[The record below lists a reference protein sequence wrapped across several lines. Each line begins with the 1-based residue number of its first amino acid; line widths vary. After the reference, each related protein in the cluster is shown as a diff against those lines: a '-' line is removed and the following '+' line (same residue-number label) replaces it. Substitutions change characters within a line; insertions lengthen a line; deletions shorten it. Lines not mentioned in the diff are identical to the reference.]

1 MTLSTISGVGN
12 SRAVLR
18 LLRPKQWPKNLLV
31 FGVPLAAG
39 ELSDVSVL
47 KSCVVALVAFVF
59 TSVAVYIA
67 NDLRDVKL
75 DRLHPQ
81 KQFRPLAS
89 GEVSRRTAI
98 LLCALFLG
106 AATIISRA
114 FVEEEFMHLLA
125 LYLLL
130 QIGYQLGLKHVPL
143 IELTIVSSGFV
154 IRAVAGGVAASI
166 PLTPWFVSVVGATS
180 LFALSAK
187 RYSELKSGGV
197 ENGSR
202 PVLAAYTLTYL
213 QLIWSIMLTCS
224 IIFYALWAV
233 GVGDESGSNGVYS
246 LFSVVP
252 FSLLLMRYAVHAD
265 RGTAESPEAILFKDR
280 TLQVVAIVWFILYWI
295 YSA

>member
-1 MTLSTISGVGN
+1 M
-12 SRAVLR
+12 R

-47 KSCVVALVAFVF
+47 KSCLVAIVAFVF

-67 NDLRDVKL
+67 NDLRDVEL
-75 DRLHPQ
+75 DRLHPL
-81 KQFRPLAS
+81 KQFRPIAS

-98 LLCALFLG
+98 FLCGLFLG
-106 AATIISRA
+106 AATIISGA
-114 FVEEEFMHLLA
+114 LVEEEFMYLLA

-180 LFALSAK
+180 FFALSAK
-187 RYSELKSGGV
+187 RYSELKSGGG

-202 PVLAAYTLTYL
+202 PVLTSYTLTYL
-213 QLIWSIMLTCS
+213 QLIWSIALACS
-224 IIFYALWAV
+224 VIFYALWAV
-233 GVGDESGSNGVYS
+233 GVGDESGSKGVYS

-252 FSLLLMRYAVHAD
+252 FSLFLMRYAVHAD

-280 TLQVVAIVWFILYWI
+280 TLQVVAIVWFTLYWI